1 MRDART
7 LEALGLSVVPREHP
21 LSYPGAWPRRSGLL
35 YGNHLLPLHPTTD
48 RPVGEWP
55 VEPRPHPGPGPSVN
69 GPSGP
74 SGHSGHSGGE
84 LPVHTCL
91 DAFLARH
98 GHPRTEDRV
107 PLLAIG
113 SNASPAQLRHKLR
126 DNAVVP
132 MTKARVTGI
141 GIGVS
146 AHVSLMG
153 YVSASPFR
161 AKGAPRELF
170 VIWLDADQLRMIDAS
185 EGLFTPGGNYQRI
198 TLSSSPAQLESG
210 QLPDGVQLYV
220 NRRGVLHNGSPEP
233 RPHGGQRALL
243 ASLLSESARLREL
256 FGGTP
261 EEFVARARGDRALC
275 AAGTRLFAEEGWTTP
290 SGLETPG

>member
-1 MRDART
+1 VHDART

-21 LSYPGAWPRRSGLL
+21 LSYPGVWPRRSGLL
-35 YGNHLLPLHPTTD
+35 YGDRLLPLHPMAQQPPGAWSLDPEPHTE
-48 RPVGEWP
+48 PVA
-55 VEPRPHPGPGPSVN
+55 
-69 GPSGP
+69 
-74 SGHSGHSGGE
+74 
-84 LPVHTCL
+84 L
-91 DAFLARH
+91 DTFLARH
-98 GHPRTEDRV
+98 GHARTEDRV
-107 PLLAIG
+107 PLLAVG

-126 DNAVVP
+126 DDAVVP
-132 MTKARVTGI
+132 MTRARVTGI

-161 AKGAPRELF
+161 AQGAPRELF
-170 VIWLDADQLRMIDAS
+170 VLWLDVDQLRMIDAS
-185 EGLFTPGGNYQRI
+185 EGLFTPGGNYQRLA
-198 TLSSSPAQLESG
+198 LSPSSVQLESG
-210 QLPDGVQLYV
+210 QLLDGVQLYV
-220 NRRGVLHNGSPEP
+220 NRRGVLHNGSPRP
-233 RPHGGQRALL
+233 RPHGGQSALL
-243 ASLLSESARLREL
+243 TSLLSESARLREL